1 MKKATPLRYET
12 AVTFVRVNIPH
23 HGHIELVEKMLAHG
37 DEAYVYVSTGKA
49 NNDWDLRVLLLSHLC
64 REAGIDL
71 GRVNFVKA
79 GNPFQAVEGA
89 LNESPWEESVLV
101 FGEDQSVMAEKLS
114 DVYDCPFILNRRS
127 NSSTQMRFFLDKEEF
142 IQDLKGLYRD
152 DEFATSLAMVLRK
165 EEVHREKSLH
175 TQK

>member
-1 MKKATPLRYET
+1 MKKTTPFRYET
-12 AVTFVRVNIPH
+12 AVTFGRFNIG
-23 HGHIELVEKMLAHG
+23 HGGHLELIRLMLARA
-37 DEAYVYVSTGKA
+37 EQAYVYVSTGRE

-64 REAGIDL
+64 REAGLDL

-142 IQDLKGLYRD
+142 IQDLKGLYRN